1 MDHGRVQLAIILLGW
16 HMSQS
21 NWLYHFIGMACVT
34 IQLAVSF
41 YWDGTFHN
49 PTGCIILLGWHV
61 SQSNWLYHFI
71 GMARVTIQLAV
82 LFYWDDTCHNPTGCI
97 ILLGW
102 HVLQSNW
109 LFPTLLLWCHNPA
122 GCALHFF
129 ITTCTT
135 VTRQGK
141 VRPQAVWNRE
151 V

>member
-61 SQSNWLYHFI
+61 SQSNWLYYFI
-71 GMARVTIQLAV
+71 GMTRVTIQLAV
-82 LFYWDDTCHNPTGCI
+82 SFYWDGTCYNPTGCFPPYCYDVI
-97 ILLGW
+97 IQLAVHCTSSLL
-102 HVLQSNW
+102 HVQ
-109 LFPTLLLWCHNPA
+109 LLP
-122 GCALHFF
+122 
-129 ITTCTT
+129 
-135 VTRQGK
+135 VK
-141 VRPQAVWNRE
+141 VRYGHKPYGTGKFKIRIVGW
-151 V
+151 